1 MTTEIQ
7 KHLCKDKIL
16 AKIVKGREHRPIST
30 KKNICMR
37 LCASIMSQ
45 QLSTK
50 VADVIYKR
58 FLALYGDKEPTSAE
72 LLDTPHEVLRGIGL
86 SNAKCQYVKNVAAF
100 AQEHKISDKQLHQ
113 MSDEEV
119 LSLLTQIKGVG
130 RWTVEMILMFAMC
143 RPNIFAADDLGIQTA
158 MIRLYGL
165 DNTNKKQFKTD
176 MQAIAEKW
184 APYKTYACLY
194 LWDYKD
200 DK

>member
-16 AKIVKGREHRPIST
+16 AKIVKGREHRPISI

-58 FLALYGDKEPTSAE
+58 FLALYGDKEPTPAQ

-176 MQAIAEKW
+176 MLAIAEKW